1 MLFIHNKE
9 FNFCSVIETAFSFN
23 LVQGCSYSFFMAEW
37 SYVQEH
43 LRLIS
48 IPLLLLYRCG
58 LDVVKRLFDTAIA
71 VVSLWT
77 GYSKVVVRHHC
88 YPWVTVDWM

>member
-1 MLFIHNKE
+1 
-9 FNFCSVIETAFSFN
+9 
-23 LVQGCSYSFFMAEW
+23 MAEW

>member
-1 MLFIHNKE
+1 MTK
-9 FNFCSVIETAFSFN
+9 SVIFALLERLL
-23 LVQGCSYSFFMAEW
+23 LVLIWYKAVHIVFLWMNGLMCKKN
-37 SYVQEH
+37 

-48 IPLLLLYRCG
+48 IPLLLLLYRCG
-58 LDVVKRLFDTAIA
+58 LDVVKRLLDTAITI
-71 VVSLWT
+71 VSLCT